1 MRIHFYRICS
11 CLLLLLNLCVVV
23 PIALMVKLE
32 KPVHMTLIPAI
43 AMAAYAFYKITLA
56 SINMVKQKRSRNRLV
71 RLLRSINFIDALMS
85 IVTLQNTLIMAVSD
99 GNTDR
104 LLPLTAAAGGVIWL
118 VIVVVSVQCFLVDPH
133 MLHPPFMIRVP
144 FRGACFD
151 SVLTAVSSSH
161 V

>member
-23 PIALMVKLE
+23 PIAL
-32 KPVHMTLIPAI
+32 
-43 AMAAYAFYKITLA
+43 
-56 SINMVKQKRSRNRLV
+56 MVKQKRSRNRLV

-104 LLPLTAAAGGVIWL
+104 LLPLTAAADGVIWL

-133 MLHPPFMIRVP
+133 MLHHPFMIRVP